1 VGRALALGRRAAL
14 ATVVGNA
21 GELAVQLAM
30 VVEGVGSIVTESEP
44 VFTAIRVAGAA
55 YLIVLGVRVV
65 RDRRRR
71 QSGLRKEGE
80 PGCQARW

>member
-1 VGRALALGRRAAL
+1 MLYPLASVKAL
-14 ATVVGNA
+14 
-21 GELAVQLAM
+21 
-30 VVEGVGSIVTESEP
+30 IVAESEP
-44 VFTAIRVAGAA
+44 VFTAIKVAGAA

-71 QSGLRKEGE
+71 PSGLRKEGE